1 MLVLFLIQPRTD
13 IQVLKLET
21 NITLDS
27 PLVVLEKSN
36 LTKRIS
42 VINFKGGVGKTAFSF
57 NFASGLS
64 RFHDSRVL
72 LVDVDHQSSL
82 SLVCLNEKEWK
93 EAIEQSKTVNS
104 IFLHFTKAGTPMPGK
119 EIIFRHPLD
128 GYPKL
133 DLVPAELQLD
143 ETELDL
149 GTTSLGD
156 PILSEW
162 NKRLLMG
169 KWIQENKI
177 DEDYEYIIFD
187 CPPAT
192 KIVTQ
197 NAIGVSH
204 GFIIPTIPDAVS
216 TRGIPHL
223 IERMFSKIGS
233 KFSGLATFLKGKGT
247 KIETSYIPKHAL
259 VGIVICRLRTSGPAS
274 SGYTNDHTA
283 HLSILE
289 RLYKNAVI
297 KPYIEEGVGVAES
310 LRDGR
315 PIYDCAYNHNVT
327 SRGYI
332 KVFKELTQEC
342 KKRIDNL

>member
-1 MLVLFLIQPRTD
+1 M
-13 IQVLKLET
+13 
-21 NITLDS
+21 
-27 PLVVLEKSN
+27 
-36 LTKRIS
+36 TKRVSI
-42 VINFKGGVGKTAFSF
+42 INFKGGVGKTAFSF

-64 RFHDSRVL
+64 RFNDCPVL

-82 SLVCLNEKEWK
+82 SLVCLSKEEWD
-93 EAIEQSKTVNS
+93 EAINKGNTVNS
-104 IFLHFTKAGTPMPGK
+104 IFLHFTTSGKPMPRK

-149 GTTSLGD
+149 GTTSVGD
-156 PILSEW
+156 PIVSEW
-162 NKRLLMG
+162 TKRLLIG
-169 KWIQENKI
+169 RWIQENKI

-197 NAIGVSH
+197 NAIGVSDC
-204 GFIIPTIPDAVS
+204 FIIPTIPDAVS

-223 IERMFSKIGS
+223 IDRMFSKIS
-233 KFSGLATFLKGKGT
+233 DKFSGLATFLKGKGR
-247 KIETSYIPKHAL
+247 KIEESYVPRPKLA
-259 VGIVICRLRTSGPAS
+259 GIVINRLRTSGPAL

-297 KPYIEEGVGVAES
+297 KPYVEEGVGVAES

-315 PIYDCAYNHNVT
+315 PIYDCNYNYNVT
-327 SRGYI
+327 NRGYI
-332 KVFKELTQEC
+332 KVFEELTEEC
-342 KKRIDNL
+342 KKRIDSL